1 MYTYHW
7 GGMAIWL
14 VFWILVIA
22 GIFLIFRT
30 LIEKKTGGGKKA
42 IDILNEKYARG
53 EITRDEYH
61 EKKRDILG
69 G

>member
-1 MYTYHW
+1 
-7 GGMAIWL
+7 
-14 VFWILVIA
+14 
-22 GIFLIFRT
+22 LIG
-30 LIEKKTGGGKKA
+30 KKTGGGEKA

>member
-1 MYTYHW
+1 MMPNMYTYHW

-53 EITRDEYH
+53 
-61 EKKRDILG
+61 G
-69 G
+69 